1 MPLTPPAIAKL
12 QVKKN
17 KQLLVTQ
24 ASSHFPADHGSVVRP
39 FYIDLGMSGKKK
51 NTETCTRKKVS
62 IALRRILTTIQNRK
76 TMKFRFLIA
85 FCLALSGLQAQ
96 QKFTLSGYVK
106 DAKNGESLIGA
117 TVYKVGSGIGASANE
132 YGFYSISLPEGE
144 HAIGVKLIGYQTAT
158 FVVNLNNNIVK
169 SFELNEEG
177 KVLDEVV
184 VTGEAEDRNIKS
196 TEMGVAKLDIKQINK
211 IPALLGEVDVVRA
224 IQLLPGVTTV
234 GEGASGFNV
243 RGGNIDQN
251 LILLDEAPVYNSSH
265 LFGFFS
271 VFNPD
276 AVKDVKLI
284 KGGIPA
290 QYGGR
295 VSSILDVR
303 MKEGNSKKLAVNGGI
318 GSIFSR
324 LSIEAPIIKDKASFI
339 VAVRRSYIDA
349 VVKPFVKSSSPL
361 KGADFYFYDLTA
373 KINYR
378 IDDKNTVFAS
388 GYRGRDVFGIT
399 AFSFDNGNTTGT
411 LRWNHIFNRKLFFNL
426 TTFYSRYSYYLR
438 FGTNNDASFKW
449 NSYIVNYSVKP
460 DFSYFLNSKNTI
472 HFGAQA
478 LMYDF
483 TPYDATGK
491 FDDGSSVTFKADK
504 RYGVEYS
511 FYAGNEHKVLPRLT
525 LEYGLRVSIYTYMGK
540 GKAYTFGDTL
550 ENEPLPLR
558 STKTYGPWEPIKTYV
573 NPEPRFSA
581 NYVINS
587 VSSFKASYN
596 RMAQYLQLISNT
608 AASTPLDVYT
618 IASNNLKPLVAD
630 QASVGYFRN
639 FRENMFES
647 SVEVY
652 YKYLQNQLD
661 YVDNADLFINPTVE
675 SQLVQGLGQA
685 YGAEFYLKKN
695 KGRITGW
702 VSYTLSKTER
712 LVRGVSNNDWFRSRY
727 DRTHV
732 LNTSVAYDLTKRWNV
747 SANFVFMSGTPAT
760 FPNSRIQVQYY
771 AIPYNTDG
779 VRNNYRITPYHRL
792 DLGAT
797 YSFKKNDT
805 RRFKQTLVFS
815 IYNVYNRRNAFSIY
829 FRPKSGEPYMTEAVR
844 LSIIG
849 SFVPAVTYNFNF

>member
-1 MPLTPPAIAKL
+1 
-12 QVKKN
+12 
-17 KQLLVTQ
+17 
-24 ASSHFPADHGSVVRP
+24 
-39 FYIDLGMSGKKK
+39 
-51 NTETCTRKKVS
+51 
-62 IALRRILTTIQNRK
+62 
-76 TMKFRFLIA
+76 MKFSTTFL
-85 FCLALSGLQAQ
+85 FCLLLFGLSAQ

-106 DAKNGESLIGA
+106 DSKNGESLIGA
-117 TVYKVGSGIGASANE
+117 TVYKSGSGVGASANE
-132 YGFYSISLPEGE
+132 YGFYSLSLPEGE
-144 HAIGVKLIGYQTAT
+144 HVIGVSLIGYQTAT
-158 FVVNLNNNIVK
+158 FVVNLNRDLVQK
-169 SFELNEEG
+169 FELAEEG
-177 KVLDEVV
+177 KVLEEVV
-184 VTGEAEDRNIKS
+184 ITGEAEDKNIKS

-303 MKEGNSKKLAVNGGI
+303 MKEGNSKKMAVTGGI
-318 GSIFSR
+318 GTIFSR

-339 VAVRRSYIDA
+339 IAGRRSYIDA
-349 VVKPFVKSSSPL
+349 LVKPFVKSSSPL
-361 KGADFYFYDLTA
+361 KQADFYFYDLTA
-373 KINYR
+373 KFNYR
-378 IDDKNTVFAS
+378 INDKNTVFAS
-388 GYRGRDVFGIT
+388 GYVGRDVFGIS

-411 LRWNHIFNRKLFFNL
+411 IRWNHIFNRKLFFNL
-426 TTFYSRYSYYLR
+426 TTFYSKYSYLLR
-438 FGTNNDASFKW
+438 FGTNDEASFKW
-449 NSYIVNYSVKP
+449 NSYIVNYSIKP

-472 HFGAQA
+472 RFGAQA

-483 TPYDATGK
+483 TPFDAQGQ
-491 FDDGSSVTFKADK
+491 FDDGSSVRFKSDK

-511 FYAGNEHKVLPRLT
+511 MYAGNEHKVMPRLT
-525 LEYGLRVSIYTYMGK
+525 LEYGIRVSMYAYMGK

-558 STKTYGPWEPIKTYV
+558 DTKEYGAFETIKSYV
-573 NPEPRFSA
+573 NPEPRMSA

-587 VSSFKASYN
+587 VSSIKASYN
-596 RMAQYLQLISNT
+596 RMAQYIQLISNT

-630 QASVGYFRN
+630 QGSIGYFRN
-639 FRENMFES
+639 FRENMFET
-647 SVEVY
+647 SVELY

-685 YGAEFYLKKN
+685 YGAEFYVKKN

-702 VSYTLSKTER
+702 VSYTLSRTER
-712 LVRGVSNNDWFRSRY
+712 LVRGISNNDWFRSRY

-732 LNTSVAYDLTKRWNV
+732 VNTSLAYDLTKYWSI
-747 SANFVFMSGTPAT
+747 SANFVFLSGTPAT
-760 FPNSRIQVQYY
+760 FPNSRVQIQSYS
-771 AIPYNTDG
+771 IPYNTEG
-779 VRNNYRITPYHRL
+779 KRNNYRNTPYHRL

-797 YSFKKNDT
+797 YTFKKNDH
-805 RRFKQTLVFS
+805 RKFKQTLVFS
-815 IYNVYNRRNAFSIY
+815 VYNVYNRRNAFSIY
-829 FRPKSGEPYMTEAVR
+829 FRPKSGEPFMTEAVR